1 VEGAPAADI
10 RAKAARVRELAR
22 EIETAVPATATSVD
36 GRTFAY
42 QAPVGASLVPAGG
55 YVALEAGGHR
65 VLGQIVTQELAV
77 RDGPEIGVS
86 LDDQDLGGPDGVL
99 GARTRV
105 LLRLV
110 EGEGVVLD
118 APTEPVV
125 DAALTPATPDEVRSY
140 LERTARG
147 AARLEVGALALVD
160 DDVPAVLEASGFDR
174 HTFLCGQSGSGKTY
188 SLGVVLERLLLETSL
203 RVVILDPN
211 SDFVRL
217 PEVRPGADPGLAQR
231 FAELTGISVQRV
243 QSGAGE
249 RLRLHFGELEDAA
262 RGGVLRLDPI
272 ADREEFAEL
281 LHILGSE
288 EVVEALARRGFGG
301 AEALGGPET
310 RALVQRIR
318 NLGVD
323 RWTVWARGEAGSI
336 LEQLDGDD
344 WRVLVVDLGTLGS
357 PNERELVAQAVLGR
371 LWERRGE
378 RRPVLVVVDEAHN
391 VCPQLPD
398 GALQW
403 LATDYAIRIAAEGR
417 KFGLYLLVSSQRP
430 QKVHENVLSQCDN
443 LLLMR
448 MNSTADLAHLTH
460 VFSFVPPSLLARATS
475 FGQGEALV
483 AGKLVPTPTFVRF
496 GARVTEEGGSD
507 VPADWAAPP
516 ASGTG

>member
-1 VEGAPAADI
+1 MDEARAAEI

-55 YVALEAGGHR
+55 YVALESDGR
-65 VLGQIVTQELAV
+65 RTLGQVVTQVLVV
-77 RDGPEIGVS
+77 REGPEIGVS
-86 LDDQDLGGPDGVL
+86 LDEHDLEGSSGPLGVK
-99 GARTRV
+99 TRM
-105 LLRLV
+105 LLRVV
-110 EGEGVVLD
+110 EGEGTVLEPD
-118 APTEPVV
+118 AEPVV
-125 DAALTPATPDEVRSY
+125 DALVMPATPAEVRAY
-140 LERTARG
+140 LERSARG
-147 AARLEVGALALVD
+147 QAGLEIGTLALVD
-160 DDVPAVLEASGFDR
+160 EDVPAVLDASGFDR

-217 PEVRPGADPGLAQR
+217 PEVRPGADPGLARR
-231 FAELTGISVQRV
+231 FAGIEGIVVRRV
-243 QSGAGE
+243 EPAVEDG
-249 RLRLHFGELEDAA
+249 RLRLHFAELEDAA

-272 ADREEFAEL
+272 ADRDEFAEL
-281 LHILGSE
+281 QHLLESE
-288 EVVEALARRGFGG
+288 EVAEALARFGLD
-301 AEALGGPET
+301 EAASAGGSEA

-323 RWTVWARGEAGSI
+323 RWQVWARGEAGSV
-336 LEQLDGDD
+336 LEQLDGGD

-357 PNERELVAQAVLGR
+357 PREREVVAQAVLGR
-371 LWERRGE
+371 LWERRAE

-391 VCPQLPD
+391 VCPQLPE
-398 GALQW
+398 GSLQW

-460 VFSFVPPSLLARATS
+460 VFSFVPPSLLARATG
-475 FGQGEALV
+475 FRQGEALV

-496 GARVTEEGGSD
+496 GARISEEGGSD

-516 ASGTG
+516 G

>member
-1 VEGAPAADI
+1 
-10 RAKAARVRELAR
+10 
-22 EIETAVPATATSVD
+22 
-36 GRTFAY
+36 
-42 QAPVGASLVPAGG
+42 
-55 YVALEAGGHR
+55 
-65 VLGQIVTQELAV
+65 
-77 RDGPEIGVS
+77 
-86 LDDQDLGGPDGVL
+86 
-99 GARTRV
+99 
-105 LLRLV
+105 
-110 EGEGVVLD
+110 
-118 APTEPVV
+118 
-125 DAALTPATPDEVRSY
+125 
-140 LERTARG
+140 
-147 AARLEVGALALVD
+147 
-160 DDVPAVLEASGFDR
+160 
-174 HTFLCGQSGSGKTY
+174 
-188 SLGVVLERLLLETSL
+188 
-203 RVVILDPN
+203 
-211 SDFVRL
+211 
-217 PEVRPGADPGLAQR
+217 VRPGADPGLAQR

-288 EVVEALARRGFGG
+288 EVVAALARSGFDG

-323 RWTVWARGEAGSI
+323 RWTVWARGEAGSV
-336 LEQLDGDD
+336 LEQLDRGD

-357 PNERELVAQAVLGR
+357 PNERELVAQAVLGG
-371 LWERRGE
+371 LWERRGD

-391 VCPQLPD
+391 VCPQLPE

-475 FGQGEALV
+475 FTQGEALV

-507 VPADWAAPP
+507 VPADWAAP
-516 ASGTG
+516 AS

>member
-1 VEGAPAADI
+1 VDEARAAGI

-36 GRTFAY
+36 GRTFSY

-55 YVALEAGGHR
+55 YVALEAGGRR
-65 VLGQIVTQELAV
+65 VLGQVVTQELVV

-86 LDDQDLGGPDGVL
+86 LDEHELAGAGGSLD
-99 GARTRV
+99 ARTRV
-105 LLRLV
+105 LLRV
-110 EGEGVVLD
+110 VGGDGVVLD
-118 APTEPVV
+118 ADAEPVV
-125 DAALTPATPDEVRSY
+125 DAALTAATREEVHAY

-147 AARLEVGALALVD
+147 HARLEIGTLALVD
-160 DDVPAVLEASGFDR
+160 GDVPALLEASGFDR

-203 RVVILDPN
+203 RVVVLDPN

-217 PEVRPGADPGLAQR
+217 PEIRPGAD
-231 FAELTGISVQRV
+231 AELARRLAAIPGIAVRRV
-243 QSGAGE
+243 QPSADG
-249 RLRLHFGELEDAA
+249 RLRLRFGELEDAA

-272 ADREEFAEL
+272 VDRGEFAEL
-281 LHILGSE
+281 QHLLDTPG
-288 EVVEALARRGFGG
+288 VAEALARFGFED
-301 AEALGGPET
+301 AEAAGGVET

-323 RWTVWARGEAGSI
+323 RWQVWARTEPGSI
-336 LEQLDGDD
+336 LEELDDD
-344 WRVLVVDLGTLGS
+344 GWRVLVVDLGTLGS
-357 PNERELVAQAVLGR
+357 PREREL
-371 LWERRGE
+371 
-378 RRPVLVVVDEAHN
+378 RPVLVVIDEAHN
-391 VCPQLPD
+391 VCPQLPE
-398 GALQW
+398 GSLQW

-460 VFSFVPPSLLARATS
+460 VFSFVPPSLLARATG
-475 FGQGEALV
+475 FRQGEALV

-496 GARVTEEGGSD
+496 GARITEEGGSD
-507 VPADWAAPP
+507 VPADWAAPR
-516 ASGTG
+516 